1 MVTFTLNGKHFKSS
15 EILLDQYKNYPK
27 SMYDLNKYRM
37 DASFSFNKFPKCDI
51 RRGFRYPLTEEI
63 VLFPQVD
70 FKAFK

>member
-1 MVTFTLNGKHFKSS
+1 MENILNLT

-37 DASFSFNKFPKCDI
+37 DAPFSFNKFTKCDI
-51 RRGFRYPLTEEI
+51 RRGFRYALTEEI